1 MVQVL
6 GTAPQTRPAL
16 LRRLR
21 IDTRGFYRD
30 LEVLREADI
39 EVVVR
44 AAHYSLAIGV
54 DEALARLP
62 FPDPHLTLG
71 DVLALSKG
79 RYAAHR
85 KLKEQIDHTVP

>member
-1 MVQVL
+1 MVQLL
-6 GTAPQTRPAL
+6 GSAPQTRPAL

-39 EVVVR
+39 QVVVV
-44 AAHYSLAIGV
+44 AARYSLALGV

-71 DVLALSKG
+71 AVLALAKG
-79 RYAAHR
+79 RSAAHR
-85 KLKEQIDHTVP
+85 KLRALIDQVMP